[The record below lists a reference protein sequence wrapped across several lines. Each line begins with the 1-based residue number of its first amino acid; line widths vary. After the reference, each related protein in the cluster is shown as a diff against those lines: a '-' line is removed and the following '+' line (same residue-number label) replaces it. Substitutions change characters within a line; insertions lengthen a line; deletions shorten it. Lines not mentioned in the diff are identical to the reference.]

1 MPSAIAPGIY
11 DEALAGTPLV
21 VKTEAAHEM
30 VIRLAR
36 EEGLFVGISSAAAV
50 VAALQVGIELD
61 EGVVVTVLPDAGY
74 KYLSDK
80 SLWERT

>member
-1 MPSAIAPGIY
+1 MPTSIKPPIY
-11 DEALAGTPLV
+11 DETLADSQTT

-30 VIRLAR
+30 LLRLTR

-50 VAALQVGIELD
+50 VAALNVAREIE

-80 SLWERT
+80 ELWK